1 MTSTGVAVGVHVEV
15 LVCNNT
21 GMPPA
26 VTRVAPTSHC
36 AVTHGPFPPGDEKGQ
51 PVMVWRLAMVAIA
64 MPLTVTR
71 GNGVVSCACPPW
83 VHITLAFS

>member
-1 MTSTGVAVGVHVEV
+1 MKWIIELAHNPLTLVCVRVTFSGVAVGVHVET

-26 VTRVAPTSHC
+26 VIRAAPTSHC

-51 PVMVWRLAMVAIA
+51 PAI
-64 MPLTVTR
+64 V
-71 GNGVVSCACPPW
+71 
-83 VHITLAFS
+83 